1 MTTGGLQYAMSI
13 IDKNFGVGIGKAK
26 KETEGLDKAT
36 NKANTDI
43 KKLGDDGQKSMSGL
57 GDSIKNVSVAM
68 AGMFVINKLIDFGGH
83 ISEVTDKA
91 EKLNTQFG
99 LNFGSS
105 GAKNLEMVDKRAK
118 ELNLSVES
126 NRTGFIGMSTAMNGT
141 KIHGKNLM
149 DIYEGVAVSSSVMK
163 LSGKD
168 NEAMLESFGTVAKKR
183 LVDFAGFKSEFGSK
197 IPGALK
203 IAADSMGVTENKLK
217 TMMDKGEVSADKFL
231 PKFANQ
237 LKTTFQ
243 EGLPAAANSMQAA
256 MNKKENALTG
266 FWEKASSLFG
276 SGIAE
281 LISTGAGLID
291 WFGDFMT
298 TLKPVGIALW
308 NVVLAVKPL
317 WDSLGGL
324 ISQFGSVEGN
334 TGTLTTIL
342 NGAAVIIEV
351 LANGIGTLIDIIAP
365 LLPYMIAWDI
375 AMWAINF
382 AMTANPIAI
391 VIVAII
397 ALIGIIK
404 MAYEKLGWFRGS
416 IMAAWEAIKGFAGA
430 IKDYVINRF
439 KDMLSGITGIGRALM
454 LFFQGD
460 WKGAFEAGKKATGD
474 LLGVNAGKKLIGD
487 LGEVGKKSGQAYN
500 KGLKEASNNNL
511 KDKASKQALPKTDAN
526 SKFFDQYAAKTKTDG
541 TIIPGAD
548 DKKKKSVS
556 GGGGDSKHVTFNI
569 QSFVKEMTIQTNAL
583 GSAPSD
589 IKREMQKIFNELI
602 ADLEVRVNA

>member
-36 NKANTDI
+36 NKANADV
-43 KKLGDDGQKSMSGL
+43 KKLGDDGKKSMAGL
-57 GDSIKNVSVAM
+57 GDAVKSAGIAM
-68 AGMFVINKLIDFGGH
+68 AGIFAMDKMVDFGSH
-83 ISEVTDKA
+83 VAEVTDKT

-99 LNFGSS
+99 LNFGSA

-126 NRTGFIGMSTAMNGT
+126 NRAGFIAMSTAMNGT
-141 KIHGKNLM
+141 NIKGKSLM
-149 DIYEGVAVSSSVMK
+149 DIYDGVAVASATMK

-168 NEAMLESFGTVAKKR
+168 NEAMLESFGNTAKKR
-183 LVDFAGFKSEFGSK
+183 VVDFAGFQSEFSTK

-217 TMMDKGEVSADKFL
+217 TMMDNGEVSADKFL

-237 LKTTFQ
+237 IKSTFQ

-266 FWEKASSLFG
+266 FWEKASLLFG
-276 SGIAE
+276 SGIAN
-281 LISTGAGLID
+281 LIATGSGMID
-291 WFGDFMT
+291 WFGDFMVSMQ
-298 TLKPVGIALW
+298 PVGEAIWNIVVALQ
-308 NVVLAVKPL
+308 PL

-324 ISQFGSVEGN
+324 VSQFGSIEGN
-334 TGTLTTIL
+334 SSTLATVFNAI
-342 NGAAVIIEV
+342 AVVVEV
-351 LANGIGTLIDIIAP
+351 MANGIGALIDIIAP
-365 LLPYMIAWDI
+365 LLPYMIAWDL

-382 AMTANPIAI
+382 AMAANPILLVIIAI
-391 VIVAII
+391 V

-439 KDMLSGITGIGRALM
+439 KDMLSGITGIGKALV

-474 LLGVNAGKKLIGD
+474 LMGVDSKMKLIKDLKETGVNAGKAYHKGV
-487 LGEVGKKSGQAYN
+487 GEAT
-500 KGLKEASNNNL
+500 ANNL
-511 KDKASKQALPKTDAN
+511 KDKTAKDAKSKVDAN
-526 SKFFDQYAAKTKTDG
+526 GKFFDNYATKTKTDG
-541 TIIPGAD
+541 TIIPGGKD
-548 DKKKKSVS
+548 DKKGKSLA
-556 GGGGDSKHVTFNI
+556 GGGDSKHVTFNI
-569 QSFVKEMTIQTNAL
+569 GSFVKEMTIQTNAL
-583 GSAPSD
+583 GAVPAD
-589 IKREMQKIFNELI
+589 IKREMQKVFNEII